1 MKAVFNYKGKVLGAV
16 LLVLVLVLTVG
27 LALPATAQNEL
38 PFTVVVLDHAN
49 NPVQGATIGVN
60 YVFKKTDAAGE
71 ATFSVKPKDTG
82 YTVSV
87 SNFVG
92 QTYGPYK
99 HPQNGGGTLVQVR
112 LSKVT
117 WVVKDEQGNPVQG
130 AIVNFYNNFQRTDA
144 EGKTSRLVPAATTG
158 STLNYSISY
167 ASTTGKMESF
177 TVSYC
182 EDKEVEYKGL
192 VVIPV
197 KLVDA
202 NGNPLANKNIY
213 RDPGFTSPQKTDA
226 NGRVNWKYG
235 PRGGTITLKA
245 EVPGDDPSWTATIP
259 DVGPVPGPTFQVP

>member
-1 MKAVFNYKGKVLGAV
+1 MRMRVFLSYKSKILGG
-16 LLVLVLVLTVG
+16 VLVFLILTLG

-38 PFTVVVLDHAN
+38 PFTVVVLDNAN
-49 NPVQGATIGVN
+49 NPVQGVTIGVN
-60 YVFKKTDAAGE
+60 WVYKKTDAAGE
-71 ATFSVKPKDTG
+71 ATFSLKPKDAG

-99 HPQNGGGTLVQVR
+99 HPQSDGGTLVQVR

-130 AIVNFYNNFQRTDA
+130 AIVNFYHNFQRTDA
-144 EGKTSRLVPAATTG
+144 EGKASRLVPAATTG

-167 ASTTGKMESF
+167 AATTGKTESF
-177 TVSYC
+177 AVRYG

-192 VVIPV
+192 VTIPV

-202 NGNPLANKNIY
+202 NGNPLANRNIY

-226 NGRVNWKYG
+226 NGRVNWKYA

-259 DVGPVPGPTFQVP
+259 EEGPVPGPTLRAP